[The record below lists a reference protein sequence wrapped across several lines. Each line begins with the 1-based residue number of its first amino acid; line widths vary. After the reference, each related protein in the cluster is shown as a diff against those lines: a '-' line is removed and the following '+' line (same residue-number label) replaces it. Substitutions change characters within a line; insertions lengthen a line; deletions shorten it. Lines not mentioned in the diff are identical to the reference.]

1 MSEQVKTP
9 LPGEVTGNEAV
20 DAEAVIQK
28 RIADAVT
35 AYEAS
40 QKARGGTL
48 TEGDIIRL
56 LGQGGGTGVNEPAKP
71 APIKAFGQE
80 FESPEALEAAVKAH
94 IATLQQAPPVQ
105 QQASAPPQGFDEKQ
119 FTSLLDQPNGTP
131 KALEYA
137 LRHSGIYQ
145 EIETLK
151 AANQALRMKET
162 AREVKEL
169 VPGFTPKNPQE
180 VALID
185 QIRQQMGG
193 APDNPIAWEG
203 AVTLAAKRGLIK
215 LDGAQPPPQTPRGT
229 AVAPPYTGPSSASD
243 SAQEELMSRAWNLP
257 LDQLEKLR
265 SDIAAAR
272 GR

>member
-20 DAEAVIQK
+20 DAEAAIQK

-40 QKARGGTL
+40 QKAKGGTL

-71 APIKAFGQE
+71 TPIKAFGQE

-94 IATLQQAPPVQ
+94 IATLQAPQPAQ
-105 QQASAPPQGFDEKQ
+105 PAQPAAPQGFDEKQ

-169 VPGFTPKNPQE
+169 VPGFTPKSPQE
-180 VALID
+180 VAIID

-215 LDGAQPPPQTPRGT
+215 LDGPAAPNTPRGT

-257 LDQLEKLR
+257 LHELEKLR
-265 SDIAAAR
+265 SDIAAAK

>member
-56 LGQGGGTGVNEPAKP
+56 LGQGGGTGVNESTKP

-94 IATLQQAPPVQ
+94 IATLQAPPVQ
-105 QQASAPPQGFDEKQ
+105 QQQVTQPQAAGFDEKQ

-215 LDGAQPPPQTPRGT
+215 LDGPTAPNTPRGT

-257 LDQLEKLR
+257 LHELEKLR
-265 SDIAAAR
+265 SDIAAAK

>member
-1 MSEQVKTP
+1 MSEVKTP

-56 LGQGGGTGVNEPAKP
+56 LGQGTTGVNEPAKP

-94 IATLQQAPPVQ
+94 IATLQAPQPAQ
-105 QQASAPPQGFDEKQ
+105 PAQPAAPQGFDEKQ

-215 LDGAQPPPQTPRGT
+215 LDGAQAPPNTPRGT

-257 LDQLEKLR
+257 LHELEKLR
-265 SDIAAAR
+265 SDIAAAK